1 MTKEEIISLI
11 QSTPTLM
18 ALVPDTKAIAEEISK
33 DRTKL
38 VKTEIGVGTILE
50 VLGVQS
56 GNTLLDIIY
65 NDTNFRHVKPLIDQ
79 GRLRLDSPFVI
90 SFIEQFT
97 QAGLLTVEQKNA
109 LLSKAKEPDPVSE
122 FDVRVAIY
130 NDDGSLRV

>member
-1 MTKEEIISLI
+1 MTKEEIVNLI
-11 QSTPTLM
+11 KTTPTLT
-18 ALVPDTKAIAEEISK
+18 ALVPDTRAIAEEISK
-33 DRTKL
+33 GRTKF

-65 NDTNFRHVKPLIDQ
+65 NDANFRHVKPLIDQ

-90 SFIEQFT
+90 SVVEQFT
-97 QAGLLTVEQKNA
+97 QAGLLTVEQKNV
-109 LLSKAKEPDPVSE
+109 LLSKAKEPDPISE